1 MIIIRTISNIIDMTG
16 RETFKVKKTE
26 KGSLSDYTPAK
37 FVIYKQDRIRVIYN
51 GKAIP
56 PSYRKHIKPKDNSEI
71 IFALELRDPVTAFI
85 WTVIKWAAISY
96 AVGKV
101 TNFLIGAPEQESIPM
116 YSSAGDSVVY
126 GWDGIKNTS
135 RNGQVIAVVYG
146 EHKVGGQIIRM
157 FNRSPGSGKSELSML
172 IALSEGEVNS
182 ITGLAGSTFTVTIAS
197 PGVISLTGHGLSIGD
212 SFYVTTTGALPTN
225 MSADTLY
232 YVITAGYGANTFQFA
247 AMVGGTAINTSGSQS
262 GVHTLRK
269 DILES
274 SNIPSDIKIN
284 NNAASSYNGV
294 KVYTRPGTNTQ
305 PKIEAFRDITS
316 NYVKNLT
323 LAYDTPVSFN
333 TAGSIKAYELNI
345 LFWEGLFVR
354 GAGPALPLRDR
365 AVSVAFSIRHK
376 KSGGSWSTPETF
388 TVTEYTYAPITKT
401 YRKDG
406 LELGVYEIEITR
418 TTRDDAWL
426 NANMTYGTHWGNTL
440 YGNHYSATKLYDEN
454 EVAYDD
460 LIYPN
465 VALLGI
471 KAMAT
476 DQLSGGTPI
485 ITSKIKGK
493 KVDVWNEDE
502 PATFTNQWTDNPAWC
517 LLDLLLSSRYGLGEY
532 ISVDD
537 IDLQSFQDWA
547 DYCDGL
553 VKDGDVGSTFTV
565 TIASPGVISLTG
577 HGLSIGDAFIAE
589 TTGALPTGM
598 VVDTLYYVITAGYGA
613 NAFQFSATAGGA
625 AINITGS
632 QSGTHT
638 LFKTHKRCL
647 LDMVF
652 DGTKKS
658 WDAANDICAT
668 ARAVLIKTGKTIKIK
683 VEQAGSP
690 VQMFTM
696 GNIIKDSFKIHYLSL
711 KDRPNF
717 MGLQFLNRDNNYE
730 QDIIA
735 IEDPAAFAAGED
747 FRKETASLYGITRP
761 AQTYREATFR
771 LNVQRYL
778 KKIIDFE
785 VGIDGIACEVGDII
799 NFQHDVPQW
808 GYGGRV
814 VSATASTVKLD
825 KPVTIAAGTYKVR
838 VHLDDDTEEEKT
850 VTDGAGTYT
859 TLNISGSWTKIPK
872 QYDVF
877 AFGKENILVKPHRI
891 TEITSVNDL
900 TRKISALEYNASVY
914 DDDFGDIESL
924 TYTDL
929 PDPSKFPDDVTDLT
943 LTEGLIAEQDGS
955 YKHTV
960 EVSFTLPQT
969 NFTQANI
976 WLKVVGLDYWQY
988 MGSTKIGHF
997 SIQENMGFNMTY
1009 EIAVASVSI
1018 YNTHKAAGDAPSDTI
1033 TMVGQGFRPDDV
1045 TNLDLVRV
1053 GDSIYLTWD
1062 AVETNID
1069 LKGYELRV
1077 GASWG
1082 TALIVGTNIT
1092 ERRFSTTNFAPGIQT
1107 FMVKA
1112 INNAGLYSENAA
1124 LYLVTVD
1131 PRINDN
1137 VVLTRNEE
1145 TEGYPG
1151 TKTNMTVNGD
1161 GDLELDAGQVTG
1173 SYITPSIDIGDK
1185 LESRVHL
1192 DFEAYQLD
1200 KVLTWAAATYAWS
1213 SVWAT
1218 TRTIA
1223 GTGES
1228 LEITQT
1234 VEVAFSDNDVDWTD
1248 WAAFVVGEYS
1258 FRYIRFR
1265 ISVTTT
1271 STDYGYLIDKMIITI
1286 DVPDVFDSDKDVA
1299 ITSAPKAILFSDHS
1313 KTFLIIPAI
1322 AIGIQNAATGDYY
1335 TITNKSVTGFTIEVF
1350 DSTDTSK
1357 NAVLDWVVRGY

>member
-1 MIIIRTISNIIDMTG
+1 MITIRTISNIIDMTG
-16 RETFKVKKTE
+16 RETFKVKYIKDR
-26 KGSLSDYTPAK
+26 LLPDYTPTKYA
-37 FVIYKQDRIRVIYN
+37 IYKPDRVRVILN

-56 PSYRKHIKPKDNSEI
+56 PSYRRRIKPKDGDEI
-71 IFALELRDPVTAFI
+71 VFALELQDPIGWV

-96 AVGKV
+96 AIGKV
-101 TNFLIGAPEQESIPM
+101 TNFLIGAPEDESIPM
-116 YSSAGDSVVY
+116 YSSAGDSIVY

-135 RNGQVIAVVYG
+135 RNGQVIPVVYG

-157 FNRSPGSGKSELSML
+157 FNRSPGSNQSELSML
-172 IALSEGEVNS
+172 IALSEGEINS
-182 ITGLAGSTFTVTIAS
+182 IAGLAGSTFTVTIAS

-225 MSADTLY
+225 LDADTLY
-232 YVITAGYGANTFQFA
+232 YVITAGYGANAFQFA
-247 AMVGGTAINTSGSQS
+247 GDDGVAINTAGSQS
-262 GVHTLRK
+262 GVHTLHK

-274 SNIPSDIKIN
+274 SNIPSDIKIS
-284 NNAASSYNGV
+284 NNAASGYDGV

-316 NYVKNLT
+316 NYVKNLS
-323 LAYDTPVSFN
+323 LPYNTPVSFN
-333 TAGSIKAYELNI
+333 TAGAIKAYELNI
-345 LFWEGLFVR
+345 LFNEGSFVR
-354 GAGPALPLRDR
+354 FQRLNTRSR
-365 AVSVAFSIRHK
+365 AIEVVFSIRHK
-376 KSGGSWSTPETF
+376 KSGGSWSTPVTF
-388 TVTEYTYAPITKT
+388 TVTVFFYGQFTRT
-401 YRKDG
+401 YRKEG
-406 LELGVYEIEITR
+406 LTLGNYEIEITR

-426 NANMTYGTHWGNTL
+426 DTNMGYGTDWKGNTIR
-440 YGNHYSATKLYDEN
+440 GTHYSATKLYDEN

-460 LIYPN
+460 LVYPN

-485 ITSKIKGK
+485 ITSKMKGK
-493 KVDVWNEDE
+493 KVDVWNEDT

-517 LLDLLLSSRYGLGEY
+517 LLDLLLNSLYGLGEY
-532 ISVDD
+532 IVVDD

-547 DYCDGL
+547 DFCDGL
-553 VKDGDVGSTFTV
+553 VKDGTAGEVFTV
-565 TIASPGVISLTG
+565 TIASPGVVSLTD
-577 HGLSIGDAFIAE
+577 HGLSVGDAFLAE

-598 VVDTLYYVITAGYGA
+598 VIDTLYYVITAGFGA

-625 AINITGS
+625 AINTSGS

-652 DGTKKS
+652 DGTKKA
-658 WDAANDICAT
+658 WDAANEICAT
-668 ARAVLIKTGKTIKIK
+668 ARAVLIKTGKTIKVK
-683 VEQAGSP
+683 TEQTGSP

-717 MGLQFLNRDNNYE
+717 MELQFLNRDNDYE
-730 QDIIA
+730 QDMVA
-735 IEDPAAFAAGED
+735 IEDPAAFAVGED
-747 FRKETASLYGITRP
+747 FRKETASLYGMTRP
-761 AQTYREATFR
+761 AQAYREATFR

-808 GYGGRV
+808 GFGGRV
-814 VSATASTVKLD
+814 VSAMTSTVTLD
-825 KPVTIAAGTYKVR
+825 KEVTIATGTYKIR

-872 QYDVF
+872 QHDVF

-891 TEITSVNDL
+891 TEIVSVNDL
-900 TRKISALEYNASVY
+900 TRKISALEYNASIY
-914 DDDFGDIESL
+914 DDDFGDIESPA
-924 TYTDL
+924 YTDL

-943 LTEGLIAEQDGS
+943 LTEGLMTNQDGS
-955 YKHTV
+955 YKHTI

-976 WLKVVGLDYWQY
+976 WLKVVGLDYWQF
-988 MGSTKIGHF
+988 MGSTKSGHF
-997 SIQENMGFNMTY
+997 AILNNLGIDMTY
-1009 EIAVASVSI
+1009 EVAVASVSI
-1018 YNTHKAAGDAPSDTI
+1018 YNTHKTADSAPSDTI
-1033 TMVGQGFRPDDV
+1033 TINGQAVRPDDV
-1045 TNLDLVRV
+1045 SNLNLVRV

-1062 AVETNID
+1062 EVTNED
-1069 LKGYELRV
+1069 LSGYEIRV

-1082 TALIVGTNIT
+1082 TGLLIATNIT
-1092 ERRFSTTNFAPGIQT
+1092 ENRFSTTNFAPGLQT

-1112 INNAGLYSENAA
+1112 INEARLYSLNAS
-1124 LYLVTVD
+1124 LYIVTVD

-1145 TEGYPG
+1145 DEGYPG
-1151 TKTNMTVNGD
+1151 TKTDMTVNGD
-1161 GDLELDAGQVTG
+1161 GDLELDAGELTG

-1185 LESRVHL
+1185 LDSRVHL
-1192 DFEAYQLD
+1192 DFEAYQID
-1200 KVLTWAAATYAWS
+1200 KVLIWSAATYAWN

-1228 LEITQT
+1228 TEVTQ
-1234 VEVAFSDNDVDWTD
+1234 VIQVAFSDNGSDWTD
-1248 WAAFVVGEYS
+1248 WATFVVGEYS
-1258 FRYIRFR
+1258 FRYIKFK
-1265 ISVTTT
+1265 ISVTVT

-1286 DVPDVFDSDKDVA
+1286 DVPDVFDSVKDFTIV
-1299 ITSAPKAILFSDHS
+1299 SGDMPKAITFS

-1322 AIGIQNAATGDYY
+1322 AIGIQGAATGDYY

-1350 DSTDTSK
+1350 NDADAHI
-1357 NAVLDWVVRGY
+1357 NAVIDWISRGY